1 MSTLG
6 RLLPHRM
13 DSPRAVSRITVCA
26 LALVASACASAPSP
40 PYRDFEVRGLPAA
53 ATDEAA
59 LTARLRS
66 AVEAAGWTPTPALA
80 AGVVTTSARSVRG
93 GAFGRT
99 TAALDL
105 VPLNEGPAG
114 AETAR
119 YVRVVV
125 RAEQRSFLGGRSK
138 VYALNSRLREEL
150 LGPIT
155 EALAAR
161 GLVALGTPRDRDE
174 DATDD

>member
-1 MSTLG
+1 MG
-6 RLLPHRM
+6 RHRPF
-13 DSPRAVSRITVCA
+13 SFASALA
-26 LALVASACASAPSP
+26 LALVVSACASIPSP
-40 PYRDFEVRGLPAA
+40 PYRDFEVRDLPAA
-53 ATDEAA
+53 ATGELLLAG
-59 LTARLRS
+59 RLRS
-66 AVEAAGWTPTPALA
+66 AAEAAGWSTVPSHTP
-80 AGVVTTSARSVRG
+80 GVVTTTSRSVRG
-93 GAFGRT
+93 GTFGRT

-105 VPLNEGPAG
+105 VPLNQGPSG
-114 AETAR
+114 TETAR

-138 VYALNSRLREEL
+138 VYALNGRLSEEL

-161 GLVALGTPRDRDE
+161 GLVAVGTPRDRDE